1 MKIDFKDVKVGNY
14 VYYSYGK
21 RCLICEIISLKS
33 KFGPDYIL
41 SKVLKSSSD
50 AAFGIEEFNFHP
62 DDNAEYYTNRSDI
75 DKILVFK

>member
-21 RCLICEIISLKS
+21 RYMICEIISLKS
-33 KFGPDYIL
+33 KFGPNYIK
-41 SKVLKSSSD
+41 SKLLKSSAD
-50 AAFGIEEFNFHP
+50 IFGIEEFNFHP
-62 DDNAEYYTNRSDI
+62 NDAAEYYTNRSDT